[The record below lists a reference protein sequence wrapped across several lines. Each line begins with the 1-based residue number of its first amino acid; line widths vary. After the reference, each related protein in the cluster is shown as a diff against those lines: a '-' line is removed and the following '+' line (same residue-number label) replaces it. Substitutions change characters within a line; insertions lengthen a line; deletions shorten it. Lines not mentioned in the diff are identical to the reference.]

1 MEYAVNI
8 RGLSK
13 AYKDFSLKDVD
24 ILLPKGAIMGLIGEN
39 GAGKSTTLKAMLD
52 IVRRDSGG
60 VEILG
65 LDLDTDQQR
74 IKEQIGL
81 CGAKVI
87 SMNSWTGYRYPI
99 CWAGFTE
106 TGTRNCSWIT
116 WAVLPCL
123 GRRR

>member
-65 LDLDTDQQR
+65 PGPGHGPAAYQGTDW
-74 IKEQIGL
+74 G
-81 CGAKVI
+81 CV
-87 SMNSWTGYRYPI
+87 
-99 CWAGFTE
+99 
-106 TGTRNCSWIT
+106 
-116 WAVLPCL
+116 
-123 GRRR
+123 GRKSFP